1 MPNRYDRQIM
11 VDGWRNAVIRV
22 TGVLDTSDAVL
33 KPAAVLTDFSNNDTA
48 NQRFVGFRIDHIWHA
63 VSDGIEVQVSWNA
76 LNERLIAALSGRG
89 KESFH
94 SVGGIQPTITDIGYD
109 GAINIT
115 TTGWGTMPP
124 PASQTVQNFT
134 IELEMVK
141 VYRP

>member
-94 SVGGIQPTITDIGYD
+94 SVGGIQPTITDIGY
-109 GAINIT
+109 
-115 TTGWGTMPP
+115 
-124 PASQTVQNFT
+124 
-134 IELEMVK
+134 
-141 VYRP
+141 Y